1 MLIDRPFLKLPRQ
14 FDAATL
20 AAEVEALPAS
30 AWVAHP
36 TNYEAN
42 DAVLL
47 VTPGGESVHSFAGAM
62 AATEHLKRCPYIM
75 EVMAELGGPWGRSR
89 LMGLEA
95 GGRVPMHIDTNY
107 HWRTH
112 VRIHIPLLTNPNVKF
127 TCDGETVHMGPGECW
142 TFDSFLSHTVVNDGP
157 TKRVHLVL
165 DTVGSGPL
173 WDLVEQAKA
182 APDATPAMHEP
193 GDSAGRELRFEQHN
207 VPKIM
212 SPWEMRC
219 HINYVRQQIA
229 PSPIVAQVFAEL
241 DRFVSGWGGAWAQY
255 ETSADGIPAY
265 QQLIVEAQ
273 QGLKRIGGGQLK
285 ISNGLPLYGVLT
297 ALIFR
302 MAVPEPRHL
311 AA

>member
-1 MLIDRPFLKLPRQ
+1 MRIDRPFLKLPRQ
-14 FDAATL
+14 FDARAL
-20 AAEVEALPAS
+20 AAEVNALPAS

-47 VTPGGESVHSFAGAM
+47 VTPGGERVHSFAGPM
-62 AATEHLKRCPYIM
+62 AATEHLKRCPYMM
-75 EVMAELGGPWGRSR
+75 EVMAELRGPWGRSR
-89 LMGLEA
+89 LMGLEP

-112 VRIHIPLLTNPNVKF
+112 VRIHIPLLTNPDVKF
-127 TCDGETVHMGPGECW
+127 TCGGETVHMGPGECW
-142 TFDSFLSHTVVNDGP
+142 TFDSFLPHTVANDGT

-182 APDATPAMHEP
+182 APDATPKEHKP

-219 HINYVRQQIA
+219 HIDYVREQIP
-229 PSPIVAQVFAEL
+229 PSPVVAQVFAEL
-241 DRFVSGWGGAWAQY
+241 DRFATAWAGAWAQY

-265 QQLIVEAQ
+265 NQLIVEAQ
-273 QGLKRIGGGQLK
+273 QGLKRIGGGQLQ

-302 MAVPEPRHL
+302 MAVPDPRHL

>member
-1 MLIDRPFLKLPRQ
+1 MRIDRPFLKLPRQ
-14 FDAATL
+14 FCPERL
-20 AAEVEALPAS
+20 AAEAAALPQS

-47 VTPGGESVHSFAGAM
+47 VTPEGEQVQSLAGPM
-62 AATEHLKRCPYIM
+62 APTIHLKHCPYIM

-89 LMGLEA
+89 MMGLDP

-112 VRIHIPLLTNPNVKF
+112 MRIHIPVVTNPEVKF
-127 TCDGETVHMGPGECW
+127 TCGGETVHMAAGECW
-142 TFDSFLSHTVVNDGP
+142 TFDSFLPHTVANDGP

-173 WDLVEQAKA
+173 WDLVEQSKSNPAA
-182 APDATPAMHEP
+182 APKPHNP
-193 GDSAGRELRFEQHN
+193 GDSAGRELRFERHN

-219 HINYVRQQIA
+219 HIAHVREQA
-229 PSPIVAQVFAEL
+229 PAEPTVDQVFAEL
-241 DRFVSGWGGAWAQY
+241 DRFASAWAGAWAQF

-265 QQLIVEAQ
+265 KQLIIEVQ
-273 QGLKRIGGGQLK
+273 QALKRIGGGQLQ

-302 MAVPEPRHL
+302 MAIPEPRHL

>member
-1 MLIDRPFLKLPRQ
+1 MQIDRPFLKLPLQ
-14 FDAATL
+14 FCAESL
-20 AAEVEALPAS
+20 AAEVEALPDS

-36 TNYEAN
+36 SNYEAN

-47 VTPGGESVHSFAGAM
+47 VTPGGEIVNSFAGAM
-62 AATEHLKRCPYIM
+62 APTVHLQQCPYIM

-89 LMGLEA
+89 MMGLEA
-95 GGRVPMHIDTNY
+95 GARVPMHIDVNY

-112 VRIHIPLLTNPNVKF
+112 TRIHIPLVTSPAVRF
-127 TCDGETVHMGPGECW
+127 TCGDETVHMAAGECW
-142 TFDSFLSHTVVNDGP
+142 TFDSFLPHTVANDGA

-182 APDATPAMHEP
+182 ARDVPPKQHKP

-219 HINYVRQQIA
+219 HIDYVRQQIE
-229 PSPIVAQVFAEL
+229 PSSMVDRVFAEL
-241 DRFVSGWGGAWAQY
+241 DRFATAWAGAWAQF
-255 ETSADGIPAY
+255 ETSPDSIPAY
-265 QQLIVEAQ
+265 KQLIVEAQ
-273 QGLKRIGGGQLK
+273 QGLKRIGGGQVR
-285 ISNGLPLYGVLT
+285 ISNGLPLYGVIT